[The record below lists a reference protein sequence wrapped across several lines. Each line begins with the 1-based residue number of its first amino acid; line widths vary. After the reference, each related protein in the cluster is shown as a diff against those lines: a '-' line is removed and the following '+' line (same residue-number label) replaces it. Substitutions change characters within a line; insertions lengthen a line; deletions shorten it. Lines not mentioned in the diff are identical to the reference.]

1 MEWYQGYYLDSHT
14 DSIKLKETISK
25 HLTMNDYDYNDGE
38 GGRRNRSQ
46 EIVLQDRT
54 SNFYIDPKLLLPGA
68 VSDMEKK
75 IVELSR
81 KMKLQSMA
89 LWVQGLFLLVLTGTL
104 AYLLIVQLTKEPT
117 PNVCRGRSAKRWHDF
132 SQGQVQGWWKL
143 PKWRRW
149 DHLCRYQIV
158 RTHNPYN
165 QALRP

>member
-1 MEWYQGYYLDSHT
+1 
-14 DSIKLKETISK
+14 
-25 HLTMNDYDYNDGE
+25 MNDYDYNDGE

-117 PNVCRGRSAKRWHDF
+117 PTKQVTVEPMAFSCHLKR
-132 SQGQVQGWWKL
+132 
-143 PKWRRW
+143 
-149 DHLCRYQIV
+149 
-158 RTHNPYN
+158 
-165 QALRP
+165 